1 MLIRGALIKMAVK
14 LTLRMWILIIALILA
29 LLMISPSF
37 KTGVVI
43 KSVERNSTAFES
55 GLQQGM
61 IIKSINE
68 ETIGSME
75 DYTNV
80 VTSLIERNETRVS
93 IWTDEEE
100 FILFNEGV
108 SKITVGEIP
117 RTRIRTGLDLS
128 GGARALVEAS
138 NVTLTT
144 QQLSELVDL
153 TSQRLN
159 AFGISDVNIKPVN
172 DLSGNKFMLIEI
184 AGATPADLEN
194 LVGQQGK
201 FEARIGNETVFVG
214 GTGEDKDIADV
225 CRNDA
230 TCADVRSCSYTG
242 ADYVCRF
249 DFVVYLT
256 QKAAEKHAN
265 VTSRLGIDE
274 SGQYLSEKLYLY
286 IDDQE
291 VDSLF
296 ISVGLKGQ
304 RTTEILIQGSG
315 VGATQEDALKDAKAN
330 MKKLQTILLT
340 GSIPYKLD
348 IVKLDT
354 ISPTLGHEFARSIML
369 LGLVVFVAVSVAI
382 FVKYRNIKITSAVIL
397 TMFAEAFLTVAI
409 AAMFRWNLDA
419 PSIAGIIAGIGIG
432 VNDQIIILDE
442 SASGGDRVEGVK
454 ERVKRALFIIIGAFF
469 TIIAAMIPLF
479 LAGAGMLKGFAFTT
493 IVGVT
498 MGILITRPAFAD
510 IISRIKSK

>member
-144 QQLSELVDL
+144 QQLS
-153 TSQRLN
+153 
-159 AFGISDVNIKPVN
+159 
-172 DLSGNKFMLIEI
+172 
-184 AGATPADLEN
+184 
-194 LVGQQGK
+194 
-201 FEARIGNETVFVG
+201 
-214 GTGEDKDIADV
+214 
-225 CRNDA
+225 
-230 TCADVRSCSYTG
+230 
-242 ADYVCRF
+242 
-249 DFVVYLT
+249 
-256 QKAAEKHAN
+256 
-265 VTSRLGIDE
+265 
-274 SGQYLSEKLYLY
+274 
-286 IDDQE
+286 
-291 VDSLF
+291 
-296 ISVGLKGQ
+296 
-304 RTTEILIQGSG
+304 
-315 VGATQEDALKDAKAN
+315 
-330 MKKLQTILLT
+330 
-340 GSIPYKLD
+340 
-348 IVKLDT
+348 
-354 ISPTLGHEFARSIML
+354 
-369 LGLVVFVAVSVAI
+369 
-382 FVKYRNIKITSAVIL
+382 
-397 TMFAEAFLTVAI
+397 
-409 AAMFRWNLDA
+409 
-419 PSIAGIIAGIGIG
+419 
-432 VNDQIIILDE
+432 
-442 SASGGDRVEGVK
+442 
-454 ERVKRALFIIIGAFF
+454 
-469 TIIAAMIPLF
+469 
-479 LAGAGMLKGFAFTT
+479 
-493 IVGVT
+493 
-498 MGILITRPAFAD
+498 
-510 IISRIKSK
+510 